1 MKQVARLLILTPVFL
16 LFVICAEAQAKN
28 IVIATSS
35 VVLTNTPIWVGIEKK
50 FFEESGLTVQY
61 IVMRSDLAVKG
72 LITGE
77 RRLHAEFFERIE
89 GRRRWG
95 AFGDDPRSL

>member
-1 MKQVARLLILTPVFL
+1 MKQVARLLVLTPVFL
-16 LFVICAEAQAKN
+16 LFVICTAARAKN

-61 IVMRSDLAVKG
+61 IVMRSDLDSSRETS
-72 LITGE
+72 ITC
-77 RRLHAEFFERIE
+77 RVLRAY
-89 GRRRWG
+89 
-95 AFGDDPRSL
+95 

>member
-1 MKQVARLLILTPVFL
+1 MKKRIQALSIAPIVLLALFSFQV
-16 LFVICAEAQAKN
+16 EAKN

-35 VVLTNTPIWVGIEKK
+35 VVLTNAPIWVGIERK

-72 LITGE
+72 LITGDVDYMQSASSVL
-77 RRLHAEFFERIE
+77 RAAVT
-89 GRRRWG
+89 G
-95 AFGDDPRSL
+95 APLVTIFGT